1 MRSRTLSGRIW
12 YTDSTN
18 LFGYLSPGTGQIT
31 TWLAGL
37 EGEVQLWGVAFDGSG
52 RVWMPESFGSSSKFW
67 SFNPSSR
74 QLCGYALTDG
84 VSSYYALYHGGALW
98 LANWAD
104 DRIVKF
110 VPGPGAEP
118 GTATWW
124 PLPNDSSPRGLAFD
138 AGGNFWF
145 ADHKT
150 KALRRFNESGSTLT
164 TYLLPS
170 GTMPRMVTVIG
181 EKIWYSETASGMV
194 GFLDPGAASGTPH
207 TLAPE
212 SETITPT
219 CTTLAAGSVS
229 SAAGV
234 PGTLAWTATSWPQI
248 YGAGGWTVYD
258 LPEGGYPWGIA
269 AYSGRPWVVDQGRA
283 VLADMSTPP
292 ALLAGAPGH
301 HFDQQQ
307 PPGLNLAARHSGHQ
321 RRSRHHHQV
330 PGVAQPAALFCARR
344 RA

>member
-1 MRSRTLSGRIW
+1 M
-12 YTDSTN
+12 
-18 LFGYLSPGTGQIT
+18 
-31 TWLAGL
+31 
-37 EGEVQLWGVAFDGSG
+37 
-52 RVWMPESFGSSSKFW
+52 
-67 SFNPSSR
+67 
-74 QLCGYALTDG
+74 
-84 VSSYYALYHGGALW
+84 
-98 LANWAD
+98 
-104 DRIVKF
+104 KF

-292 ALLAGAPGH
+292 ALPRAPQVTISISSNHPVLTWPPVTLDTNGAPVTITKY
-301 HFDQQQ
+301 QVWRSQQ
-307 PPGLNLAARHSGHQ
+307 PYF
-321 RRSRHHHQV
+321 V
-330 PGVAQPAALFCARR
+330 PGAAPDFEVAGTTTTFTDPDAITGQGLHHTYIVRTLSATGLTSGDSNRPATFTFQLVRGS
-344 RA
+344 